1 MTSSRE
7 ELGNTGSVE
16 TGFRK
21 TECCTQ
27 TGTTGTNHDGIVLVV
42 LQEVRTQESLRNQSG
57 ILNALTMTGY
67 FSEMYPL
74 ASLARSGWLGLANTR
89 ARERNQSLRFK
100 GTTLRGSL
108 GIPAGREEENR
119 RV

>member
-1 MTSSRE
+1 MTSGRE

-42 LQEVRTQESLRNQSG
+42 LQEVRTQESLRDQPS

-89 ARERNQSLRFK
+89 ARETKLVPAVQGNNIARVIEPTCGS
-100 GTTLRGSL
+100 RG
-108 GIPAGREEENR
+108 GE
-119 RV
+119 